1 LPLDLLNSAAV
12 RLTCLAASAAMM
24 WYGTGLH
31 PVWWLTWIAPL
42 PVLYAAARAKQAS
55 AFFMA
60 FGAWAVGGL
69 NMWQYLYGLLGVPM
83 RIAVLADLT
92 PALVFAVAV
101 LAWRGFVT
109 RGALIRGPIS
119 FAVIWVCF
127 EFALQKLS
135 VNSTFGNMA
144 YTQMDCLP
152 VIQIAAL
159 AGVAGV
165 SFVLFFIPGA
175 AAAIATS
182 GTKRDKLA
190 LAGITI
196 ALAALVLGWGE
207 VRLFSEPA
215 GPTVTVGLIASDL
228 QENLRPRDPE
238 KIRATFEAYAVQAQS
253 LIRQGARLIVIPEK
267 TANVSGPSV
276 DLIDQILGPA
286 ATGGVTIAAGIE
298 RWTDAAKLNEIRFYG
313 PEGKLQTTY
322 EKHHMLPPFESYLL
336 PGKTITALSE
346 PSGKWGLEICK
357 DMDFPALSREYG
369 NSGAALLI
377 VPAWDFDADGW
388 YHGRMAMLR
397 GVESGFSIARA
408 PKQGVLTLS
417 DDRGRVLAERES
429 NSAPFATLIAA
440 VPVHHDETLYDRW
453 GDWFGWLNV
462 AALVALIL
470 SIAIIPV

>member
-1 LPLDLLNSAAV
+1 ML
-12 RLTCLAASAAMM
+12 

-31 PVWWLTWIAPL
+31 PIWWLMWFATL
-42 PVLYAAARAKQAS
+42 PVLYAAANAKQSA

-60 FGAWAVGGL
+60 FGAWAAGGL
-69 NMWQYLYGLLGVPM
+69 NMWHYLYSLLGVPM
-83 RIAVLADLT
+83 RIAVLADLA

-101 LAWRGFVT
+101 MGWRAFAR
-109 RGALIRGPIS
+109 RGALIRA
-119 FAVIWVCF
+119 AVAFPTIWVCY

-135 VNSTFGNMA
+135 VHSTFGNLA

-152 VIQIAAL
+152 VIQVAAL

-165 SFVLFFIPGA
+165 SFLLFFIPA
-175 AAAIATS
+175 SVVAIVTC
-182 GTKRDKLA
+182 GTKQDKLT
-190 LAGITI
+190 LAGITMVL
-196 ALAALVLGWGE
+196 ALFVLSWGGL
-207 VRLFSEPA
+207 RLLQQPEAPMI
-215 GPTVTVGLIASDL
+215 TVGLIASDL
-228 QENLRPRDPE
+228 QQNLRPHDPE
-238 KIRATFEAYAVQAQS
+238 KIRETFEAYAVQAQS

-267 TANVSGPSV
+267 TANVSGSSAS
-276 DLIDQILGPA
+276 LIDQILGGA
-286 ATGGVTIAAGIE
+286 AINGATVAAGIE
-298 RWTDAAKLNEIRFYG
+298 RWTDAAKLNEIRLYG
-313 PEGKLQTTY
+313 PDGKLHATY

-336 PGKTITALSE
+336 PGNSLTTLSE

-369 NSGAALLI
+369 NTGVGLMI

-388 YHGRMAMLR
+388 AHGRMAILR

-408 PKQGVLTLS
+408 PKQGVLTVS
-417 DDRGRVLAERES
+417 DDRGRVLAERET

-440 VPVHHDETLYDRW
+440 VPVHHDQTLYDRW

-462 AALVALIL
+462 IALIALIL